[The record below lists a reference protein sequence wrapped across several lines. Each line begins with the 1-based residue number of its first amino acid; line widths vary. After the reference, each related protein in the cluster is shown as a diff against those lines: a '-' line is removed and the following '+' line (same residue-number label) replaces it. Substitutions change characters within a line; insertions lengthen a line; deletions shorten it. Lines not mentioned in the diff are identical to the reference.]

1 MPLITRAARDENGG
15 VAIIFGLAVIPIF
28 AFAGFAMDFSR
39 ATDVRAAMQNAAD
52 STALQA
58 VMARQEGRQL
68 DIQQTFMGNFHHRA
82 ELEGV
87 SVSAEWIGL
96 NRVRVTSDA
105 VLPMT
110 IGAVLRPDLDVGVTA
125 IAEGRVETRATENIF
140 EVLRSDAADFNEL
153 FAYCYDSVNDER
165 LGPIDPDPYARE
177 ERMDFVKVADNDRFG
192 EFEPAEAIDV
202 DCAPD
207 EEVSY
212 MMRNTRGANRNPGLR
227 GSTRARVYE
236 FYSDTTRDE
245 DNPEAFSFNFEVDI
259 LETIL
264 CRTREEC
271 NVESEGGIIP
281 DIRGRNRNPAREEQE
296 CREGHYLFIGLEDR
310 PPEWG
315 SSDRDYDDLRFLI
328 SCPSREERRDT
339 VRLVG

>member
-1 MPLITRAARDENGG
+1 MSLITRTARDERGG

-58 VMARQEGRQL
+58 VMARQEGRQF
-68 DIQQTFMGNFHHRA
+68 DIQQAFMGNFHHRA
-82 ELEGV
+82 ELEGI
-87 SVSAEWIGL
+87 SVSAEWIGI

-110 IGAVLRPDLDVGVTA
+110 IGAVLRQNMDVGVTA

-140 EVLRSDAADFNEL
+140 EVLNSDAADFNEL
-153 FAYCYDSVNDER
+153 LAYCYDPVADER
-165 LGPIDPDPYARE
+165 LGPVDPDPYARE
-177 ERMDFVKVADNDRFG
+177 ERMDFVKVADNDRLGGFDPV
-192 EFEPAEAIDV
+192 ETIDI
-202 DCAPD
+202 DCAPH

-227 GSTRARVYE
+227 DSASARVYE

-245 DNPEAFSFNFEVDI
+245 DDPEVFNFNFEVDI

-264 CRTREEC
+264 CRTRDEC
-271 NVESEGGIIP
+271 RVESEGGIIP
-281 DIRGRNRNPAREEQE
+281 DIRGRNRNPAREEQA
-296 CREGHYLFIGLEDR
+296 CREGSYLFIGLEDR
-310 PPEWG
+310 PPEWE
-315 SSDRDYDDLRFLI
+315 SSDRDYDDLRFMI
-328 SCPSREERRDT
+328 SCPSREERRGT